1 MICVEPIQTEE
12 DTSLIV
18 EEYVFPESPNQI
30 EPALTVEEPVPTVEE
45 PVPTV
50 EEPVEESV
58 PTVEEPVP
66 TGEEPALTVEEPV
79 EESVPTVEEPTPITV
94 ELVEEPVVL
103 IKKPINRHKKPWSN
117 SEVARLYREY
127 QINRYTIDQIAEMH
141 GRTYYSIVGKLKK
154 ENILYD
160 VEEEEEMYLQED
172 EEEEDQLPLTVQLNT
187 PFLKF
192 ARAYCYAVEYVVDTV
207 FSAASRLY
215 DAVLMSRR

>member
-1 MICVEPIQTEE
+1 MICIESIQTEG
-12 DTSLIV
+12 DASLIV
-18 EEYVFPESPNQI
+18 EEYVFPESPYLAAFPTEE
-30 EPALTVEEPVPTVEE
+30 EPVPTAEESVPTGELIPTGEESVEESVHTVEEPVPTG
-45 PVPTV
+45 

-66 TGEEPALTVEEPV
+66 TVEEPV
-79 EESVPTVEEPTPITV
+79 ILTN
-94 ELVEEPVVL
+94 
-103 IKKPINRHKKPWSN
+103 KPINRHRKPWSN

-160 VEEEEEMYLQED
+160 VEEEEETYLQE
-172 EEEEDQLPLTVQLNT
+172 EEDEDENQLPLTVQLNT

-192 ARAYCYAVEYVVDTV
+192 ARAYCYAVEYVADTI

-215 DAVLMSRR
+215 NAVLMSRR